1 MFIFIFSFLF
11 LQNARIVID
20 KYKGI
25 LDNPNSTIAS
35 VGVLHPLAFHLEQ
48 KNASSGH
55 TPAVY
60 EVEGN
65 HTSTQVAGLHM
76 LDSEFDS
83 DETNKGV
90 DFRISSTGR
99 NLFSIGC
106 WIRNSSKTSNGTQ
119 IKFSIFFS
127 LSCQYLNQCCCEC
140 CIVTCLIS
148 FNLC

>member
-1 MFIFIFSFLF
+1 MLLLHQDHFNVFIYIFFF
-11 LQNARIVID
+11 VQNARIVID

-48 KNASSGH
+48 KNASLGH

-65 HTSTQVAGLHM
+65 PTSTQVAGLHM

-83 DETNKGV
+83 NETNKGV

-99 NLFSIGC
+99 KLFSIGC
-106 WIRNSSKTSNGTQ
+106 WIRNSSKTSIGTQ
-119 IKFSIFFS
+119 IKFYIFFS
-127 LSCQYLNQCCCEC
+127 LSCQYLNQYY
-140 CIVTCLIS
+140 VLM
-148 FNLC
+148 L